1 MTEVPQTPPPAP
13 TATAPFSWGAFIGG
27 LVVSILPG
35 GLANIFVG
43 AMSMGL
49 HHAVYGFLLG
59 GAVGALLIVIGFLS
73 RRSAPAFAAGM
84 ICGGCVIG
92 LIGGICGASM
102 VNTSFR

>member
-27 LVVSILPG
+27 LAIAIVPG
-35 GLANIFVG
+35 AVANVIFG

-49 HHAVYGFLLG
+49 HQAAYGFLIG
-59 GAVGALLIVIGFLS
+59 GAFGAVLIIAGLLL
-73 RRSAPAFAAGM
+73 RRASPAFAAGL
-84 ICGGCVIG
+84 ICGGCIIG

>member
-27 LVVSILPG
+27 
-35 GLANIFVG
+35 AF
-43 AMSMGL
+43 
-49 HHAVYGFLLG
+49 
-59 GAVGALLIVIGFLS
+59 GAVLIIAGLLL
-73 RRSAPAFAAGM
+73 RRASPAFAAGL
-84 ICGGCVIG
+84 ICGGCIIG